1 MWKRK
6 MRSLSLPFSDCGLT
20 QAEFYEIFEFLL
32 YWGLGCNLSF
42 RAGIYGTKT
51 GLFSWKRNL
60 LFSPVY
66 SRKLK
71 RHITAL
77 FSLVRKKVP
86 KKYAIGHAL
95 WTPLRR
101 KTETPLRSACF
112 TAILEISQFHQTQES
127 VFCFYASAT

>member
-1 MWKRK
+1 VD
-6 MRSLSLPFSDCGLT
+6 LVC
-20 QAEFYEIFEFLL
+20 
-32 YWGLGCNLSF
+32 CLSF
-42 RAGIYGTKT
+42 RAGVYGTKT
-51 GLFSWKRNL
+51 GLFSRKINL

-71 RHITAL
+71 RHIAAL

-112 TAILEISQFHQTQES
+112 TAILKISQYGGNARKRGFSLLFSDMGLTQAE
-127 VFCFYASAT
+127 FYKNF